1 MKNTAKR
8 IPAILLAA
16 LMLGTAVA
24 CTGGD
29 TPTDTG
35 DTGVTDATQAVTDTT
50 ADGTEAETQPE
61 TQPLPE
67 DFVVTEEGDTA
78 SVLTPA
84 GLTYTVTGHTA
95 ADRGI
100 FTFTEGLSIRF
111 AEQAFEEEFNRFT
124 MHYSA
129 DRPLRIFVTY
139 SDTKKEDFYLEAG
152 TQDFSALISEFLNKE
167 YGRSITEIRVESC
180 VDGPA
185 SFSLT
190 SLSTEQ
196 REVPEETT
204 VYVENGRYKLG
215 VALHMGGG
223 INYLE
228 DKKDGDPRLASLI
241 NRHDGGRLLQQ
252 SYYGVMENDEYKP
265 GDYNGT
271 PWCYNPVQGGNVK
284 GDKSRIIDFVVSE
297 NKIYVKAQPSD
308 WGASLPIAPAYM
320 ENTYTLHDD
329 RVQVDNRFVDFSG
342 WEHRYASQELPAF
355 YTVSY
360 LKCFSLYNGTK
371 PWTGDTLS
379 YRDDLDFWG
388 SSAFHGDCSFGL
400 RESNTE
406 TWCAWTNK
414 KGDFGIGLYV
424 PNVDSFLAGRFIK
437 DESIKS
443 ATENPCCYVAPLKTI
458 MLKAFEP
465 LEYSYLVATGSLED
479 IRKTFTDHKDFA
491 SNEYLKQYGQ
501 SGRISDDAIVYN
513 EYKYGQPIVVADP
526 ISDHLDL
533 TKEPNCKHVGSTH
546 NAEVRFSAEQS
557 ATVLQVTGDDPYV
570 SISYADLLSAD
581 DYKKIKIEYMIPT
594 DNSSGHYLCDV
605 FFCAGDITGPTGD
618 AFQRQD
624 LILDGEYHIL
634 EIDLSDKA
642 YWKGSIHSIRFDF
655 FDGCQA
661 GDIMYVKSVILE

>member
-1 MKNTAKR
+1 MNTTVKR
-8 IPAILLAA
+8 ALAILLAV
-16 LMLGTAVA
+16 LMLGTAVS
-24 CTGGD
+24 CTGNGNPAD
-29 TPTDTG
+29 TTDTAG
-35 DTGVTDATQAVTDTT
+35 SDSTQAIT
-50 ADGTEAETQPE
+50 DGTATETAPE

-67 DFVVTEEGDTA
+67 NFVVTEEGGTA
-78 SVLTPA
+78 SVMTPA
-84 GLTYTVTGHTA
+84 GLTYTVTGYTA
-95 ADRGI
+95 TDRGI
-100 FTFTEGLSIRF
+100 FTFTDALTVRF

-129 DRPLRIFVTY
+129 DQPLQIFVTY
-139 SDTKKEDFYLEAG
+139 GDAKEEYFYLEAG
-152 TQDFSALISEFLNKE
+152 TKDFSALISKFMDKE
-167 YGRSITEIRVESC
+167 YYHNIMEIRVESR
-180 VDGPA
+180 VDGAA

-190 SLSTEQ
+190 SLTTEQ
-196 REVPEETT
+196 REIPEETT
-204 VYVENGRYKLG
+204 IYVENGRYKLG

-241 NRHDGGRLLQQ
+241 NQHDGGRLLQQ

-284 GDKSRIIDFVVSE
+284 GGSSRIIDFVVDE
-297 NKIYVKAQPSD
+297 NKVYIKAQPSD

-320 ENTYTLHDD
+320 ENTYTLYDD
-329 RVQVDNRFVDFSG
+329 CVQIDNRFVDFSG

-360 LKCFSLYNGTK
+360 LNNFSLYNGTK

-424 PNVDSFLAGRFIK
+424 PNVDSFLAGRFLK
-437 DESIKS
+437 DAISKS
-443 ATENPCCYVAPLKTI
+443 AMDNPCCYVAPLKTI
-458 MLKAFEP
+458 ILKSFEP

-479 IRKTFTDHKDFA
+479 IRKTFTDNKDFA
-491 SNEYLKQYGQ
+491 SNEYLNQYSQ
-501 SGRISDDAIVYN
+501 PGRISDDAIVYN
-513 EYKYGQPIVVADP
+513 EYKYGQPIQVADP
-526 ISDHLDL
+526 ISANLDL
-533 TKEPNCKHVGSTH
+533 TKEQNCKHVSSTH
-546 NAEVRFSAEQS
+546 NAEVSFSTEQN
-557 ATVLQVTGDDPYV
+557 ATILQVTGDDPYV
-570 SISYADLLSAD
+570 SISYADTLSAD
-581 DYKKIKIEYMIPT
+581 DYKKLKIQYMIPT
-594 DNSSGHYLCDV
+594 DNSSAGYLCDV
-605 FFCAGDITGPTGD
+605 FFCAGDVGAPTGE
-618 AFQRQD
+618 AVQRQN
-624 LILDGEYHIL
+624 LITDGEYHIL

-655 FDGCQA
+655 FDGCA
-661 GDIMYVKSVILE
+661 SGDIMYVKSVVLE